1 MAAKCWYLFVVAANI
16 SDRTGQCFD
25 EGYVDGRDNTFSRDM
40 YDECGS
46 SSGGLG
52 NNEYYNGFVAGCLSV
67 RGNTAEVCEEAT
79 DS

>member
-25 EGYVDGRDNTFSRDM
+25 EGYVDGRDNTFSR
-40 YDECGS
+40 EP
-46 SSGGLG
+46 G
-52 NNEYYNGFVAGCLSV
+52 NNEYHNGFVAGCLSV
-67 RGNTAEVCEEAT
+67 RGNTVEVCEEAT

>member
-1 MAAKCWYLFVVAANI
+1 LPANI

-25 EGYVDGRDNTFSRDM
+25 EGYVDGRDNTFSRGM
-40 YDECGS
+40 YECGS
-46 SSGGLG
+46 SSGGPG

-67 RGNTAEVCEEAT
+67 RGNTAAACEKAI

>member
-16 SDRTGQCFD
+16 SDRT
-25 EGYVDGRDNTFSRDM
+25 YVDGRDNTFSRGM

-46 SSGGLG
+46 SSGGPG

-67 RGNTAEVCEEAT
+67 RGNTAAACEKAI